1 MQNLTETSWQKA
13 QVQVSFPLRCPIK
26 VLSTP
31 VTTLNSF
38 PRFHLTLGIV
48 QPQYPYRAYC
58 ESQHCPPLSFPR
70 PRAKHI
76 CVSGS
81 LKMGEGL
88 HMYHKAREEVRGQLE
103 IVGSLLPSCG
113 AQDPTCYQ
121 VWQKVL
127 SSVGPSHQAWPHTPA
142 PAEPSHLLCVKCSFG
157 ICSHSFWR
165 QGLTLAKANLEF
177 EFRVV
182 FLPLSP
188 QC

>member
-1 MQNLTETSWQKA
+1 
-13 QVQVSFPLRCPIK
+13 
-26 VLSTP
+26 
-31 VTTLNSF
+31 
-38 PRFHLTLGIV
+38 
-48 QPQYPYRAYC
+48 
-58 ESQHCPPLSFPR
+58 
-70 PRAKHI
+70 
-76 CVSGS
+76 
-81 LKMGEGL
+81 
-88 HMYHKAREEVRGQLE
+88 MYHKAREEVRGQLE

-188 QC
+188 QCENYRAVSPGLLMWCWEPNPELLHTWEASSHLHRLGYYLATCVHSHLNIFKSLSVISAFNQLRKQGPED